1 MRVHAI
7 YFSPAG
13 STKKI
18 VEKVAEGISVDFA
31 AHDITQG
38 LKEDILLDDAD
49 VAVVGVPSY
58 SGRVPVLAAQ
68 YLSEIE
74 ANGAACIL
82 ACVYGNRAWEDTL
95 LELSQICRKCGFA
108 EISAA
113 AFIARHSIFPDVA
126 ADRPNPDDLEQA
138 RSFGEE
144 SLKLIKGNK
153 RHQINLAGNIPFG
166 EIRRAPFVPETDDRC
181 TQCGLCAR
189 LCPTAAI
196 DPTNASNT
204 DAALCISCAR
214 CIEYCPV
221 NARKFA
227 GALYEKSQANFK
239 KQYASKKEIE
249 LFFPD

>member
-1 MRVHAI
+1 MKVHAI

-18 VEKVAEGISVDFA
+18 VEKVAEGVSVDFA

-95 LELSQICRKCGFA
+95 LELSQICRKSGFA

-126 ADRPNPDDLEQA
+126 ANRPNRADLEQA

-153 RHQINLAGNIPFG
+153 HHQINLPGNIPFG
-166 EIRRAPFVPETDDRC
+166 EIRRAPFIPETDDRC

-196 DPTNASNT
+196 DHT
-204 DAALCISCAR
+204 DARITEAALCISCAR

-227 GALYEKSQANFK
+227 GALYEKSQAGFHAQNGGR
-239 KQYASKKEIE
+239 KEIE
-249 LFFPD
+249 LFFPE

>member
-1 MRVHAI
+1 MSVHAI

-18 VEKVAEGISVDFA
+18 VEKVAEGISAGFV

-38 LKEDILLDDAD
+38 LKEEILLDDAD

-58 SGRVPVLAAQ
+58 SGRVPVLAAH

-74 ANGAACIL
+74 ANDAACIL
-82 ACVYGNRAWEDTL
+82 VCVYGNRAWEDTL
-95 LELSQICRKCGFA
+95 LELSQICRKSGFA

-126 ADRPNPDDLEQA
+126 ANRPNRADMEQA
-138 RSFGEE
+138 RNFGEE

-153 RHQINLAGNIPFG
+153 HHHINLPGNIPFG
-166 EIRRAPFVPETDDRC
+166 EIRRAPFIPETDDCC
-181 TQCGLCAR
+181 TQCGLCAC

-196 DPTNASNT
+196 DPADAKNT
-204 DAALCISCAR
+204 HADLCISCAR

-239 KQYASKKEIE
+239 KQYVSKKEIE
-249 LFFPD
+249 LFFPE